1 MDLKELLKKRE
12 EASKYRE
19 EKSIIEFTLKSYKD
33 TKFKLKVPEFQEFVN
48 FCSKVGIADFSVGKK
63 EIQRIFTEKIAKSN
77 SVVCEYLFDAFIE
90 PNFTELGGELMAELN
105 AQNRIAVF
113 KNFFDDKEILEIFTL
128 LVNRQNELFNDN
140 KNPNIVE
147 LKKK

>member
-19 EKSIIEFTLKSYKD
+19 KKSIIEFTLKSYKD
-33 TKFKLKVPEFQEFVN
+33 TKFKLKVPDFQGFVS
-48 FCSKVGIADFSVGKK
+48 FCSKIGIDFNASKK
-63 EIQRIFTEKIAKSN
+63 EMQQIFIEKVTKSN
-77 SVVCEYLFDAFIE
+77 SAICEYLFDTFIE
-90 PNFTELGGELMAELN
+90 PNFTEFAGELMAELN
-105 AQNRIAVF
+105 AQSRIAVF
-113 KNFFDDKEILEIFTL
+113 KDFFDNEEILEIFTL
-128 LVNRQNELFNDN
+128 VVNKQTAMFNDN